1 MARTFTAQ
9 YPSICARC
17 NERIETGAP
26 ITWARR
32 GTKGVF
38 HAACMSAD
46 ITAAVTMP
54 TFIAATAERTPAAM
68 PTDFALTAPAATAD
82 MFPST
87 PTAALAPEAMM
98 AAIMAAMQ
106 SVMGA
111 KAPAAAT
118 ASAPKAKPAPAPN
131 PEKTAVTSISNRSKW
146 WDVLEACIESGLTR
160 ILLVGPP
167 GTGKSTTA
175 DRDGQRV
182 TCYEDAGPESI
193 TGTFIQKDGN
203 TVWIDGPAVRAM
215 RTGTRIVLDETD
227 HSSPECVSLLY
238 ALLDDAP
245 SIMLPTGECVKA
257 TKGYQVIG
265 TSNSS
270 PSDFPEAIIDRFEA
284 IIVAAEPHPAAISAV
299 KDEAGTKSEALTGLM
314 QNYYRGLSSSTYN
327 FRGNPTLRK
336 CRNYARL
343 LKAGLHSEVAAKV
356 VFGLAGK
363 EIASA
368 MTTSDTKVGW

>member
-9 YPSICARC
+9 YPGICAKC

-38 HAACMSAD
+38 HAACMASTETPA
-46 ITAAVTMP
+46 TTTTP
-54 TFIAATAERTPAAM
+54 TTTERIPAAM
-68 PTDFALTAPAATAD
+68 PTDFTLTAPAVTADMFSAAPDMMVALAAFMAAMQQQAAPAATA
-82 MFPST
+82 
-87 PTAALAPEAMM
+87 
-98 AAIMAAMQ
+98 
-106 SVMGA
+106 
-111 KAPAAAT
+111 PAA
-118 ASAPKAKPAPAPN
+118 KAKPAPAPN
-131 PEKTAVTSISNRSKW
+131 PGNTAITSISNRSKW

-175 DRDGQRV
+175 DRDGHRV
-182 TCYEDAGPESI
+182 TCHEDAGPESI

-238 ALLDDAP
+238 AILDDAP

-270 PSDFPEAIIDRFEA
+270 PSDFPEASLDRFEA
-284 IIVAAEPHPAAISAV
+284 VIIAGEPHPNAGNSV
-299 KDEAGTKSEALTGLM
+299 KEDAGDKSDALTGLM
-314 QNYYRGLSSSTYN
+314 QNYYRGLSSSTYE

-343 LKAGLHSEVAAKV
+343 LKAGLYTEVAAKV

-363 EIASA
+363 EIASI
-368 MTTSDTKVGW
+368 MTTSGTKVGS